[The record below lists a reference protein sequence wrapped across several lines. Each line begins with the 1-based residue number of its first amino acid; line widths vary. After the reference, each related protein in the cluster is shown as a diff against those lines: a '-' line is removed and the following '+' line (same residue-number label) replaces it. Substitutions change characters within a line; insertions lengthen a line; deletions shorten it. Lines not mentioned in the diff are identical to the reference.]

1 MINSVVIPILSLVA
15 IFLFSV
21 HKFSDHIQHIAGDKF
36 KSLLHSFTS
45 TPLRGFG
52 LGALFTSL
60 IQSSTATTV
69 ILVSLVHAGLLSFR
83 NTLGVIFGSNL
94 GSTITS
100 QLVALNI
107 GNFAPYFILLGFF
120 AAFSKGRF
128 KTFGKPIY
136 YFGLMFFSLAMIS
149 VYLAP
154 VRESG
159 EVLSLLS
166 RVSSFPLAVLVGIVF
181 TAIVQSSGVVLGIV
195 ILLVGNGLMGFEQAF
210 GMIIGANIGTT
221 VTALIAAIFTNEEAK
236 KVALAHF
243 LFNMIG
249 FILFLPFETE
259 VSGVLEKIG
268 GSASQ
273 QVANAHLLFNLS
285 CGVLFLVLVK
295 PFEKVVN
302 GTAKILRISHSQ

>member
-181 TAIVQSSGVVLGIV
+181 TAIVQSSGVVSGIV

>member
-166 RVSSFPLAVLVGIVF
+166 SVSSFPLAVLVGIVF
-181 TAIVQSSGVVLGIV
+181 TAIVQSSGVVSGIV

-302 GTAKILRISHSQ
+302 GTAKILRLSNSQ